1 MLIDWFTVGAQ
12 VLNFLVLV
20 WLLKR
25 FLYKPVLDAIDAR
38 EKGIASRLAEA
49 QVKLTD
55 AATQQAQYTQKSQV
69 FDQERAALLQQATA
83 AAATERQRLIDVAR
97 QAADDLKAKRQNAL
111 VTEQLALKLE
121 IGRRTGAEVMAI
133 VRKTLADLAGA
144 SLEEQI
150 VAAFMA
156 RLQTLGDPRRQQLVA
171 AIQAAQSAGSPI
183 QVRSAFELATP
194 QRSAIQAALNAL
206 VTDPVMLHFESAP
219 ALIGGIELNAGGWK
233 LAWSITQYL
242 GGLEKSIA
250 ALLAEKT
257 RDAAPAPAPTAPAK
271 PAAPPLPAA
280 PVAAP

>member
-25 FLYKPVLDAIDAR
+25 FLYKPVLDAIDTR
-38 EKGIASRLAEA
+38 EKGIASQLAEA
-49 QVKLTD
+49 QAKLTD
-55 AATQQAQYTQKSQV
+55 AAAQQTQFMQKSQV

-97 QAADDLKAKRQNAL
+97 QAADDLKAKRQQAL
-111 VTEQLALKLE
+111 LAEQVALNQE
-121 IGRRTGAEVMAI
+121 IGRRTGTEVVAI

-156 RLQTLGDPRRQQLVA
+156 RLQILGDPQRQQLVA
-171 AIQAAQSAGSPI
+171 AIQAAQSTGSPI
-183 QVRSAFELATP
+183 QVRSAFELAAP
-194 QRSAIQAALNAL
+194 QRGAIEAALNVM
-206 VTDPVMLHFESAP
+206 VTDPVLLHFELEP
-219 ALIGGIELNAGGWK
+219 ALIGGIELTAGGWK

>member
-49 QVKLTD
+49 QGKLTD
-55 AATQQAQYTQKSQV
+55 AAARQTQTTQKNQV

-83 AAATERQRLIDVAR
+83 AAATERQRLIDDAR
-97 QAADDLKAKRQNAL
+97 QAADDLKAKRQQAL
-111 VTEQLALKLE
+111 VTEQLALNQD
-121 IGRRTGAEVMAI
+121 IGRRTGAEVLAI

-144 SLEEQI
+144 SLEAQI

-156 RLQTLGDPRRQQLVA
+156 RLQALGAPQQQQLVA
-171 AIQAAQSAGSPI
+171 AIQAAQGAGSAVL
-183 QVRSAFELATP
+183 VRSAFELTAP
-194 QRSAIQAALNAL
+194 QRSAIQAALNAIM
-206 VTDPVMLHFESAP
+206 TDPVPLHFEAAP

-233 LAWSITQYL
+233 LAWSIAQYL
-242 GGLEKSIA
+242 GGLEQSIA
-250 ALLAEKT
+250 ALLVEKT
-257 RDAAPAPAPTAPAK
+257 RDAAPVSAPTAHAE
-271 PAAPPLPAA
+271 PAAPAIPAA
-280 PVAAP
+280 SVAAP